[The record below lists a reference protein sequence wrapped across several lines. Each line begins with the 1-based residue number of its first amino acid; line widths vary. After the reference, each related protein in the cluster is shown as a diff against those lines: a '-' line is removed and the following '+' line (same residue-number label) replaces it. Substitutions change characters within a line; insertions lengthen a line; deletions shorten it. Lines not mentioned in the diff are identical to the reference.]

1 MNVKRIIPLIL
12 YMILGSSLIICGG
25 MHIVDSF
32 WSGMGTALLVVG
44 CMRLVQI
51 IRYKT
56 STQYKE
62 KVDTEVS
69 DERNRFIRAKAWS
82 WAGYLFIIVGGIST
96 IIFKILNMEP
106 EMMMCSCAVC
116 LMLVLY
122 WVSFFILRKKY

>member
-12 YMILGSSLIICGG
+12 YVILGISLILCGT
-25 MHIVDSF
+25 MNVVDSF

-56 STQYKE
+56 NTQYKE
-62 KVDTEVS
+62 KVDTETS

-82 WAGYLFIIVGGIST
+82 WAGYLFIIIGGIGT
-96 IIFKILNMEP
+96 IIFKVLNMEP
-106 EMMMCSCAVC
+106 EMMVCSCAVC